1 MHIIQFKIEDSYL
14 QTLMTILK
22 NLKLDIKD
30 LVVTQENKSHQQSDT
45 QKKLQQ
51 ARGILRHR
59 IPDPV
64 SYQRKLRNEWERD

>member
-64 SYQRKLRNEWERD
+64 AYQRKLRNEWERE